1 MNPLLNTAQAH
12 LDMQNRVAETVKQ
25 NLSVQGTHRSLEVQ
39 SVSFTG
45 TRLPMDYK
53 AQRDVKDKG
62 GTWGQNIKATVALKD
77 NKTGK
82 VIDKQEVT
90 VGVLPVITKRYSYL
104 VGGREYQV
112 QSQFRRMSGVYTREA
127 ANGELQA
134 VAAHERKGQLKMSF
148 DPNTRLISIKP
159 VQGGAQTLNLYVLLR
174 AAGRTDAEIE
184 KAWGKGIVEA
194 NRAQYS
200 EQRAKTQVMS
210 IAKSVAKPGELA
222 TTPVEAARIIMR
234 HLKEFTFDTR
244 ITNDIL
250 GKPYTELNEDA
261 LLATGTQLVGI
272 SRGEVAPS
280 SYDNIGHKKF
290 LGPDALLQDYVNRK
304 GAQIQRRVKNKVDRE
319 DKVESIVKANTLG
332 REITRFFREGGE
344 TRLSAEA
351 NQTNPAA
358 FVAGHLMTTTKGMGG
373 ISSGP
378 GMELGTAQAV
388 HSSHIGFLDPVDTG
402 EKMDSGLA
410 LSMSLGARPI
420 GDRLHAMLYNMKTG
434 KMEAVDPL
442 TADRSVVAFPDDFEL
457 KGGKMRALK
466 PKVRV
471 ALPGGKFEEVPVSKV
486 EYVIPSGQQQF
497 GLGPNMVPFLGNNNG
512 NRVMMAS
519 KMQQQAMGLV
529 HREAPLVQIMT
540 PGEDGKT
547 FEEVVGGS
555 QAARAP
561 ADGVVQSI
569 TPDFIKIRAGKGVE
583 SVPLYDKFPTND
595 KKGFLQHTPI
605 VQVGDK
611 VVKGQVIA
619 DLNFTKGG
627 TLALGT
633 NLRWAYVPMKG
644 YNFED
649 GVVISQSAA
658 EKLTSEH
665 LYKHEEEAT
674 VSIGTKVSPR
684 EMNDMEPGAVII
696 SKAMYMSWGGATA
709 RAGATSLE
717 KIDENGVIKVG
728 SVVEKGD
735 ILVAAV
741 KRRQIDDTLL
751 AIKKSTRFNAPWA
764 PKELRWDSD
773 HKGKV
778 SRVVVAGKKVTVYVY
793 TQERMG
799 VGDKLVGR
807 YGNKG
812 IITKVLEDHEMPYS
826 IDPKTKEK
834 VHVEV
839 AVHPAGVPGRINP
852 GQLLEMGAS
861 KIAEKTGSTYKI
873 KAFNPNVKDTTRAL
887 LKELAQHG
895 LSDEELLIDP
905 ESEKPMGSVITG
917 KQYTQKLVHVVDKKL
932 TTRGGGPAIP
942 GLDSYAYDLNNQ
954 PVDGYPSG
962 GQSMGALGI
971 YSLLGHNARAN
982 LRDMQ
987 THRSTYER
995 ATKPGEY
1002 DSDDYW
1008 LALMNGFPLPSPQ
1021 PTFAVRKF
1029 EAHLKAMGVAPRRNA
1044 NEIQLVPMT
1053 DADVLKECSFEIK
1066 EPNKFID
1073 AKAGKPEKG
1082 GLFDLPEGQV
1092 SSTRWGHIKLKKPVI
1107 NPVYEE
1113 AIATL
1118 VGVSP
1123 RDIGDVA
1130 RGIKPLPSGKTGMD
1144 ALIAEVDK
1152 VNPQKDFDELRSKLE
1167 SMPASDR
1174 DKAYKKLKLL
1184 RALIKMNLTPR
1195 RAYTM
1200 SVMPVLPPVMRPV
1213 GLSSMAGSMG
1223 DVETV
1228 DINHLYRQV
1237 GITNKVVGE
1246 IPKEATEKSKNEM
1259 TGELYDAVRRAY
1271 VEGAVNNR
1279 GAPISSL
1286 LQSVTNPKSA
1296 DGNRQGKY
1304 GYFQAKLIKRRL
1316 DLTGR
1321 SVITPEPSL
1330 NLDQVGIPRKMALQI
1345 YRPFIIREMR
1355 SNGYAPR
1362 EAIEKLRS
1370 NPKDPVVQSAL
1381 ERVISTRPLLVKRDP
1396 ALHKF
1401 SIMAFYPIIHEGK
1414 NMQIHPM
1421 VVGGFN
1427 ADFDGDTMAVF
1438 VPSSDEAAAEARRM
1452 TPSNNLFSEKGFT
1465 LMNTP
1470 AWDYSYGIWQMTE
1483 MRKET
1488 SKSFGSPIDVLAA
1501 HKQDVIQTND
1511 VVKLRGKP
1519 TTAGRVAL
1527 VNAMPQ
1533 ELQAKYAEDVLYGP
1547 NLTKK
1552 ALESLLSKIAKAH
1565 PGLYPKLADSWK
1577 NIGADNAY
1585 RDAWSFGLKDYASLG
1600 HIRDKHLAAADK
1612 KLASIKGATDADK
1625 IRVYAEAKVKIEAE
1639 LRETLD
1645 KSDNRLWRMT
1655 VKSGVMGSKFN
1666 QVEQMISSPIQ
1677 VVDLEGKVAPDPVRR
1692 AYSEGLSSADYW
1704 TTIPGV
1710 RAGTLSRA
1718 KGTSEPGAKAKG
1730 LINLAISLVVTEKDC
1745 GTRTGVKLPVTS
1757 PDIESRYLATETK
1770 AGAQTYARNTLVDT
1784 QIMGELRKHLKVV
1797 EVRSTIECRLL
1808 NGVCQMCS
1816 GVTAN
1821 GRNYEIGDNVG
1832 VNSAQSLSEPMT
1844 QMAMN
1849 AFHTGGSAS
1858 GGGGSK
1864 TKDQFTR
1871 LSQLFELPKTLKD
1884 SATISRVAGSVKSI
1898 QPDREA
1904 GGFFVQIGDDTHR
1917 VPRGHELL
1925 VKVGDKVEPGAAL
1938 CDGPVNPHELLEYAG
1953 MDKVR
1958 DYLVTEL
1965 HDVYG
1970 ASGVR
1975 VRNVETIVRQM
1986 TSCVEVISDPEFEF
2000 TPGEVIA
2007 RTRALKINEERAEDK
2022 LPPIR
2027 TKPVLKDVD
2036 STVQVMAE
2044 GDFLAAMNYQELQ
2057 KVLRNAA
2064 VYGSKSD
2071 MHGTNPIPG
2080 LVYGAEFGKGK
2091 DGRY

>member
-1 MNPLLNTAQAH
+1 MNPLLSTAQAH

-39 SVSFTG
+39 SVKFTG

-53 AQRDVKDKG
+53 GQRDVKDRG
-62 GTWGQNIKATVALKD
+62 GTWGQSIKATVALKD

-82 VIDKQEVT
+82 VIDKQEVN

-159 VQGGAQTLNLYVLLR
+159 VQGGSQTLNIYVLLR

-184 KAWGKGIVEA
+184 KAWGKGIVDA

-200 EQRAKTQVMS
+200 EQRAKTQVLS
-210 IAKSVAKPGELA
+210 VAKAVAKPGELA
-222 TTPVEAARIIMR
+222 TTPVEGARIIMR
-234 HLKEFTFDTR
+234 HLKEFTFDPR

-250 GKPYTELNEDA
+250 GKPYTELNEDV
-261 LLATGTQLVGI
+261 LLVTGQQLVGI
-272 SRGEVAPS
+272 SKGEVTPS

-290 LGPDALLQDYVNRK
+290 MGPDALLQDYVNRK
-304 GAQIQRRVKNKVDRE
+304 AGQIQRRVKNKVDRE
-319 DKVESIVKANTLG
+319 DKVDAIVKSNTIG

-358 FVAGHLMTTTKGMGG
+358 MVAGHLMTTTKGMGG
-373 ISSGP
+373 ISTGP

-410 LSMSLGARPI
+410 LAMSLGARPV
-420 GDRLHAMLYNMKTG
+420 GDRLHSVLFNVKSG
-434 KMEAVDPL
+434 KMETVDPL
-442 TADRSVVAFPDDFEL
+442 TADRAIVAFPDDYEL
-457 KGGKMRALK
+457 KNGKMRPLK
-466 PKVRV
+466 SKVR
-471 ALPGGKFEEVPVSKV
+471 ATMPGGKFEEVAASKV

-497 GLGPNMVPFLGNNNG
+497 GIGPNMVPFLGNNNG

-519 KMQQQAMGLV
+519 KQQQQAMGLV
-529 HREAPLVQIMT
+529 HREAPLVQIEA
-540 PGEDGKT
+540 PAGDGRT
-547 FEEVVGGS
+547 FEQVIGGS

-561 ADGVVQSI
+561 VDGVVQSI
-569 TPDFIKIRAGKGVE
+569 TADYIKIKSGKSTE

-595 KKGFLQHTPI
+595 KKGFLHHTPI

-611 VVKGQVIA
+611 VVKGQVVA
-619 DLNFTKGG
+619 DLNFTKNG

-665 LYKHEEEAT
+665 LYRHEEEAT
-674 VSIGTKVSPR
+674 VAIGQKVSPR

-709 RAGATSLE
+709 RSSATSLE
-717 KIDENGVIKVG
+717 KIDDNGVIRVG
-728 SVVEKGD
+728 SAVEKGD

-741 KRRQIDDTLL
+741 KRRQVDDTLV

-799 VGDKLVGR
+799 VGDKIVGR

-812 IITKVLEDHEMPYS
+812 IITKVLEDHEMPFYT
-826 IDPKTKEK
+826 DPKTKDK

-839 AVHPAGVPGRINP
+839 AVHPAGVPGRMNP

-861 KIAEKTGSTYKI
+861 KIAEKTGQVYKV
-873 KAFNPNVKDTTRAL
+873 KAFDPNTKDTTRAL
-887 LKELAQHG
+887 LKELAKHG

-905 ESEKPMGSVITG
+905 ETDKPIGSVITG
-917 KQYTQKLVHVVDKKL
+917 KQYSQKLVHVVDKKL
-932 TTRGGGPAIP
+932 IARGGGPSIP

-962 GQSMGALGI
+962 GQSMGALGL

-995 ATKPGEY
+995 AQKPGDY

-1008 LALMNGFPLPSPQ
+1008 LALMNGMPLPSPQ
-1021 PTFAVRKF
+1021 PTFAVKKF

-1044 NEIQLVPMT
+1044 NELQLVPMT

-1092 SSTRWGHIKLKKPVI
+1092 SSTRWGHIKLKKPII

-1130 RGIKPLPSGKTGMD
+1130 RGSKPLPSGKTGMD
-1144 ALIAEVDK
+1144 ALIAEVDS
-1152 VNPQKDFDELRSKLE
+1152 VNPQKDFDELRSKLD
-1167 SMPASDR
+1167 SMPASER

-1184 RALIKMNLTPR
+1184 KALIKMNLTPR

-1213 GLSSMAGSMG
+1213 GLSSMAGAMG

-1246 IPKEATEKSKNEM
+1246 IPKEATQKSKNEM

-1296 DGNRQGKY
+1296 TGNRQGKY

-1321 SVITPEPSL
+1321 SVITPEPNL

-1355 SNGYAPR
+1355 SNGYMPR

-1381 ERVISTRPLLVKRDP
+1381 ERVASSRPLMIKRDP

-1401 SIMAFYPIIHEGK
+1401 NIMAFYPVIHEGK

-1438 VPSSDEAAAEARRM
+1438 VPSSDEAVTEARRM
-1452 TPSNNLFSEKGFT
+1452 TPSNNLFSDKGFG

-1470 AWDYSYGIWQMTE
+1470 SWDYAYGIWQLTE
-1483 MRKET
+1483 LRKQT
-1488 SKSFGSPIDVLAA
+1488 SKSYSSPVDILAA
-1501 HKQDVIQTND
+1501 HKKEEIETNS

-1519 TTAGRVAL
+1519 TCAGRVAL
-1527 VNAMPQ
+1527 VSALPP
-1533 ELQAKYAEDVLYGP
+1533 EVASKYAENILFGP
-1547 NLTKK
+1547 TLTKK
-1552 ALESLLSKIAKAH
+1552 EMERLLEKIARSH
-1565 PGLYPKLADSWK
+1565 PGLFPKVADAWK
-1577 NIGADNAY
+1577 NLGANNAY
-1585 RDAWSFGLKDYASLG
+1585 KDAWSFGLKDYAAYG
-1600 HIRDKHLAAADK
+1600 HIRDKHLHAADK
-1612 KLASIKGATDADK
+1612 KLSAIRNPTDADK
-1625 IRVYAEAKVKIEAE
+1625 IRVYAEAKTKIESE
-1639 LRETLD
+1639 LRSTLD
-1645 KSDNRLWRMT
+1645 KTDNRLWRMT
-1655 VKSGVMGSKFN
+1655 GKSGTMGSKFN

-1677 VVDLEGKVAPDPVRR
+1677 VVDLEGKVAPDPVRKS
-1692 AYSEGLSSADYW
+1692 YSEGLSSADYW

-1745 GTRTGVKLPVTS
+1745 GVRSGVKLPVTS
-1757 PDIESRYLATETK
+1757 SDIESRYLPTETK
-1770 AGAQTYARNTLVDT
+1770 IGQRTYPRNTLVDT
-1784 QIMGELRKHLKVV
+1784 EVAAEARKNLKLL
-1797 EVRSTIECRLL
+1797 EVRSTLECKLV
-1808 NGVCQMCS
+1808 NGVCQMCA
-1816 GVTAN
+1816 GVNAN
-1821 GRNYEIGDNVG
+1821 GRNYDIGENVG
-1832 VNSAQSLSEPMT
+1832 INSAQSLSEPMT
-1844 QMAMN
+1844 QMSMN
-1849 AFHTGGSAS
+1849 AFHTGGSAA

-1871 LSQLFELPKTLKD
+1871 LGQLFELPKTLKG
-1884 SATISRVAGSVKSI
+1884 SATISKVAGTVKSI
-1898 QPDREA
+1898 QPDKAA
-1904 GGFFVQIGDDTHR
+1904 GGFFVAVGDETHR
-1917 VPRGHELL
+1917 VPSGRQLT
-1925 VKVGDKVEPGAAL
+1925 VKVGDKVEPGSPL
-1938 CDGPVNPHELLEYAG
+1938 CDGPINPHELLEYAG
-1953 MDKVR
+1953 MDKTR
-1958 DYLVTEL
+1958 EYLVTEL

-1970 ASGVR
+1970 ANGVR
-1975 VRNVETIVRQM
+1975 VRNVETIVRQL

-2007 RTRALKINEERAEDK
+2007 RTRAIKINDERAEDK

-2036 STVQVMAE
+2036 SAVQVMAE

-2071 MHGTNPIPG
+2071 LHGTNPIPG
-2080 LVYGAEFGKGK
+2080 LAYGAEFGKGK